1 MQIERVVIERKDG
14 DTFCGILTYEHA
26 LRHQMLTWSFHLDT
40 ERKVVLLLYPASS
53 ATAYPE
59 VQLHYRELAD
69 AILDAILNRASP

>member
-1 MQIERVVIERKDG
+1 
-14 DTFCGILTYEHA
+14 
-26 LRHQMLTWSFHLDT
+26 MLTWSFHLDT